1 MKLKKTIRRLDD
13 ALFQLQEAQ
22 TLLQAVDTRN
32 GAQIVATAM
41 QAPLEELLCILEKLM
56 DKADKTA

>member
-22 TLLQAVDTRN
+22 TRLQAVDTRN
-32 GAQIVATAM
+32 GAQIVAAAM
-41 QAPLEELLCILEKLM
+41 QAPLDELFCILEKLM
-56 DKADKTA
+56 DKAG